1 MSTQSDR
8 VDTIITTLL
17 DRIDAA
23 LVSPKVTYR
32 VNDQEFQWN
41 EYIDMLFNSL
51 DKANELRLKLA
62 GPVMKSTVMRAL

>member
-1 MSTQSDR
+1 M
-8 VDTIITTLL
+8 DTIVTTLL
-17 DRIDAA
+17 DKIDAA
-23 LVSPKVTYR
+23 LVSPKPTYQ

>member
-1 MSTQSDR
+1 MSTQTER
-8 VDTIITTLL
+8 MDTIINTLL
-17 DRIDAA
+17 DKIDSV
-23 LVSPKVTYR
+23 LVSPKASYR

-62 GPVMKSTVMRAL
+62 GPVMKSTIMRAM